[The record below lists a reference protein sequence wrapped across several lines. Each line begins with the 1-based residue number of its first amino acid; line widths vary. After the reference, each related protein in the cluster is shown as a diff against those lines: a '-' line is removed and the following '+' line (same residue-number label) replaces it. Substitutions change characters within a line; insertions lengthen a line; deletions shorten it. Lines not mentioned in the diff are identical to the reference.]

1 MTKEMARELQ
11 LLLITIKNN
20 IEANACDANLTG
32 DQVTCLLI
40 VADAIDQTIK
50 DYF

>member
-1 MTKEMARELQ
+1 MTKEMESDLR
-11 LLLITIKNN
+11 LLLDMIKNN

-32 DQVTCLLI
+32 DQVTCLLT

>member
-1 MTKEMARELQ
+1 MTKEMASELQ
-11 LLLITIKNN
+11 LLLNLIKNN

-32 DQVTCLLI
+32 DQVTCLLT